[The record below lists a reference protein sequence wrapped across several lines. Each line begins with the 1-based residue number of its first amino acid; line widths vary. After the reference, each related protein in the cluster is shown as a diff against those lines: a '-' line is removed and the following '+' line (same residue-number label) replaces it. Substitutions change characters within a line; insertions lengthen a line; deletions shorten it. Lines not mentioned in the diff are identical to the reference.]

1 MKIVISKHH
10 SLPVDIN
17 NLYFPV
23 QIVLLTLFSRKK
35 DALKHI
41 FTNFGFTWG
50 QALNEVM
57 ILLSCRGATFIS
69 LVTIECWLLLTKIV
83 LVFRGLFHSSSDISA
98 GKNNRFSGIFLP
110 AVYLL
115 PFYFSFIVQNSNRDL
130 GYQRSQSVTLHDYKE
145 LCQIFTWCLKNVHS
159 TVILLENWVNYVL
172 SNVKI
177 Y

>member
-1 MKIVISKHH
+1 M
-10 SLPVDIN
+10 
-17 NLYFPV
+17 
-23 QIVLLTLFSRKK
+23 
-35 DALKHI
+35 
-41 FTNFGFTWG
+41 
-50 QALNEVM
+50 NEVM